1 MRLNQESNREI
12 TAKVRAIKLM
22 EEQNNQNDIWMD
34 SIVTS
39 TKPSADSLPGF
50 YEPAASIQL
59 GPLTHSTRIPGI
71 DEDQAVIIR
80 NALTHNECAQLIE
93 FMNQSDN
100 FEDVGVQ
107 GMMDQK
113 DERIGSK
120 RTSIWAPEVAH
131 QIWQRVMPFLKP
143 KMCTKFTPTDWWQD
157 NDVDYNMFYKPIG
170 MSPLLR
176 FMQYENGGQHYAHYD
191 ASYIYPISQYR
202 TLKSVVIYLTTNY
215 GAATRFV
222 KDGQNSI
229 PINERNHMDWD
240 RPVKDEEI
248 IGKSECIRGNIL
260 IFDHRLCHDVEQ
272 YLGTEKRII
281 IRGDII
287 YVA

>member
-1 MRLNQESNREI
+1 MTEQDIIKEMELKNRFKYKPIHEI
-12 TAKVRAIKLM
+12 I
-22 EEQNNQNDIWMD
+22 
-34 SIVTS
+34 TS
-39 TKPSADSLPGF
+39 TKPKADTLPGF
-50 YEPAASIQL
+50 FEPEHSIQL
-59 GPLTHSTRIPGI
+59 DPIPFPSNIAGI
-71 DEDQAVIIR
+71 PDDQAMVIR
-80 NALTHNECAQLIE
+80 HALSSTECQLLID

-131 QIWQRVMPFLKP
+131 QIWHKIQGFLQTSKT
-143 KMCTKFTPTDWWQD
+143 CDVYTPTDWWQQRK
-157 NDVDYNMFYKPIG
+157 VTDYPVFIPIG

-191 ASYIYPISQYR
+191 AAYIYPDPKYR
-202 TLKSVVIYLTTNY
+202 TLKSVVIYLTTNP
-215 GAATRFV
+215 GAATRFIE
-222 KDGQNSI
+222 DSQSSL
-229 PINERNHMDWD
+229 PTQDRNHNDWD
-240 RPVKDEEI
+240 RPVKEDEI
-248 IGKSECIRGNIL
+248 INKSECIQGNIL

-272 YLGTEKRII
+272 YLGNQKRII

-287 YVA
+287 YQGL